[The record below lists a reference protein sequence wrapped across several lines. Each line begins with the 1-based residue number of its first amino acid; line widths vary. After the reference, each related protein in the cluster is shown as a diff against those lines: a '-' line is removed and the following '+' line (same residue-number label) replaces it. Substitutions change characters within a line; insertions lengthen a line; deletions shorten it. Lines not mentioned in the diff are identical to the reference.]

1 MKIYERIGFR
11 SEDHMV
17 EAWIDER
24 GWLVIEIPFLTDLI
38 LFPPGYVAKISAAAI
53 GPAAVPIRLSVERGT
68 RIPVDASDPGGMTKT
83 CYPP

>member
-1 MKIYERIGFR
+1 MKIYERIDSR
-11 SEDHMV
+11 SEGHTL

-24 GWLVIEIPFLTDLI
+24 GWLVIEIPYLTDLI
-38 LFPPGYVAKISAAAI
+38 LFPPGYVAKISVAAI
-53 GPAAVPIRLSVERGT
+53 GLGAVPIRLSVERGT